1 MLKYQKFMFSLILFL
16 GLILRLVSLNQS
28 LWLDEAININVVKSV
43 DLNTLIFHYALGDFH
58 PPLFHIILK
67 GWTELYLN
75 ILHLPEYEFI
85 YRLPSVLFG
94 ILTIYVLYLIGRKL
108 FDKHTALIAAALLA
122 TSPLHIYYSQ
132 EARMYM
138 LATFLTSLSV
148 YFFISILK
156 KDRLIYWFGF
166 IVSTALMLY
175 SDYLPYFIIPV
186 YVLYL
191 VVNFRKISKTTL
203 KAFVPALL
211 LICALI
217 TPWLILLPAQLSAGL
232 SAAAAS
238 PAWAQ
243 VVGTPNLQTLG
254 VTFVKFV
261 IGRVSI
267 ENNLIYAL
275 VFLPI
280 GIFVTALLMLSLLR
294 SNTRRSFLYYWFLL
308 PTVLAF
314 GFAFVIPIF
323 AYFRLTYVLPA
334 FYLLLASAITVVNF
348 PPLARTLLTLSLAI
362 NIVPLFFYFTNPQ
375 FQREDWRAATNYIQ
389 SQATPQTVV
398 LFESNYTTGPFDYY
412 NKNHLDAHGALD
424 SFDAGS
430 SNIRG
435 NIEKFTAGKQ
445 KVFLFQ
451 YLSGITDPQGL
462 VFSQLSKSGF
472 VNTKTTDFN
481 GVGFVYEFTK

>member
-1 MLKYQKFMFSLILFL
+1 MFYLILFI
-16 GLILRLVSLNQS
+16 GLILRLVTINQS
-28 LWLDEAININVVKSV
+28 LWLDEAININIVKSV
-43 DLNTLIFHYALGDFH
+43 DLNTLIFKYALGDFH
-58 PPLFHIILK
+58 PPLYHLILK
-67 GWTELYLN
+67 GWAELYLN
-75 ILHLPEYEFI
+75 VLHLPEYEFI

-94 ILTIYVLYLIGRKL
+94 VLTIFVLYLIGKKL
-108 FDKHTALIAAALLA
+108 FDKHTALIATALLA

-138 LATFLTSLSV
+138 LATFFTSLSV

-156 KDRLIYWFGF
+156 KDKLIYWFGF

-175 SDYLPYFIIPV
+175 SDYLPYFIIPA

-191 VVNFRKISKTTL
+191 VVNFKRISKTTL

-211 LICALI
+211 LIGALI
-217 TPWLILLPAQLSAGL
+217 TPWLILLPSQLKAGL

-243 VVGTPNLQTLG
+243 VVGTPSLQTFG
-254 VTFVKFV
+254 ISFVKFV

-267 ENNLIYAL
+267 ENNLVYAL
-275 VFLPI
+275 VLLPVGVFI
-280 GIFVTALLMLSLLR
+280 SALLILSLLR
-294 SNTRRSFLYYWFLL
+294 SNNKRSFLYYWFLL
-308 PTVLAF
+308 PVVLSF

-334 FYLLLASAITVVNF
+334 LYLLLASAITVVNF
-348 PPLARTLLTLSLAI
+348 PPLVRVLLALSLVI

-375 FQREDWRAATNYIQ
+375 FQREDWRGATNYILTSSPPQ
-389 SQATPQTVV
+389 SVV

-412 NKNHLDAHGALD
+412 NKNRLDAHGALD
-424 SFDAGS
+424 SFDAGAS
-430 SNIRG
+430 DIRG
-435 NIEKFTAGKQ
+435 NVEKFTAGKQ
-445 KVFLFQ
+445 KVYLFQ

-472 VNTKTTDFN
+472 INTKTTDFN